1 MCGRY
6 LIDFDDDRELMAIVQ
21 EAQERLQKRSGDG
34 SLCLNSGEIRPTQQG
49 PVLKLAG
56 CHLYADA
63 GRWGFPFQKQQVFLA
78 RLETILQKPMFSES
92 MLYRRCIVPAS
103 GFYEWSHGKVKKK
116 YYFQNRHASHLYMA
130 GIWRSCEDGEHF
142 VIVTTEADD
151 CMRQVHDRMPVV
163 LTKEEAQFW
172 LGDWQSACQVAVQ
185 ARPELEKQC
194 CEAYE
199 QLTLFE
205 L

>member
-6 LIDFDDDRELMAIVQ
+6 LIDFDGDRELTAIVQ
-21 EAQERLQKRSGDG
+21 EAQERLRKRSGDG
-34 SLCLNSGEIRPTQQG
+34 SLRLNSGEIRPTQQG

-103 GFYEWSHGKVKKK
+103 GFYEWSHDKVKKK
-116 YYFQNRHASHLYMA
+116 YYFKNRHASCLYMA
-130 GIWRSCEDGEHF
+130 GIWQPCEDGEHF

-163 LTKEEAQFW
+163 LTKDEAQLW
-172 LGDWQSACQVAVQ
+172 LGDWQSACQVAAQ